1 MVIYLEEAVDRKRH
15 ELGGT
20 LTGAALRDAVMEGA
34 LLRLRPKV
42 MTVSTVIAG
51 LLPIMWS
58 TRAGAE
64 VMKPLA
70 TPVLGGMV
78 SSLLHVLIVTPV
90 IFFWIRERRRGLQR
104 EPLPRHERV
113 RVRPRRVAIAAGVF
127 ALVAVTS
134 FMVWRTRPGSSEPTA
149 QSEGPVVQTVRA
161 GDLDIALLSST
172 GTLQQGRNSFTFE
185 FRRTGTTTLVDVGS
199 VRASANMS
207 MPGMVMSGGLQVTP
221 TGVPGRYA
229 ATAEFGMAG
238 NWQMAVEWNGPAGQ
252 GSVNFQGGVQ

>member
-1 MVIYLEEAVDRKRH
+1 
-15 ELGGT
+15 
-20 LTGAALRDAVMEGA
+20 MEGA

-58 TRAGAE
+58 THAGAE

-78 SSLLHVLIVTPV
+78 SSLVHVLIVTPV
-90 IFFWIRERRRGLQR
+90 IFFWICERRLGLQR
-104 EPLPRHERV
+104 APVLRDGHVRNSPWRVPLT
-113 RVRPRRVAIAAGVF
+113 AAAVV
-127 ALVAVTS
+127 LVALIS
-134 FMVWRTRPGSSEPTA
+134 FVAWRTRHGDNEAAARSA
-149 QSEGPVVQTVRA
+149 GAVVQTIRA
-161 GDLDIALLSST
+161 GDLDIVLLSQT
-172 GTLQQGRNSFTFE
+172 GTLRQGRNSFTFE

-207 MPGMVMSGGLQVTP
+207 MPGMVMSGGVQVTP

-229 ATAEFGMAG
+229 VTAEFGMAG
-238 NWQMAVEWNGPAGQ
+238 AWPMSIEWNGPAGQ

>member
-1 MVIYLEEAVDRKRH
+1 
-15 ELGGT
+15 
-20 LTGAALRDAVMEGA
+20 
-34 LLRLRPKV
+34 
-42 MTVSTVIAG
+42 
-51 LLPIMWS
+51 MWS

-90 IFFWIRERRRGLQR
+90 IFFWIRERRLGLQR
-104 EPLPRHERV
+104 EPVPRDEHARGS
-113 RVRPRRVAIAAGVF
+113 PRGVPLAAGILAVLT
-127 ALVAVTS
+127 LVALIS
-134 FMVWRTRPGSSEPTA
+134 FVVWRTRPGAGEPMA
-149 QSEGPVVQTVRA
+149 QSAGVVVQTIRA
-161 GDLDIALLSST
+161 GDLDIALLSPT
-172 GTLQQGRNSFTFE
+172 GTLRQGRNSFAFE

-207 MPGMVMSGGLQVTP
+207 MPGMVMSSGLQVTP

-238 NWQMAVEWNGPAGQ
+238 AWPMTIEWNGPAGQ